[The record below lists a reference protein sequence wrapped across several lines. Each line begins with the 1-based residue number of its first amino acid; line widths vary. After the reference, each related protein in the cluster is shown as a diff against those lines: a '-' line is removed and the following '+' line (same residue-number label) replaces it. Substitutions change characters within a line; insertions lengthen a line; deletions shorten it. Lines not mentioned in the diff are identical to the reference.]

1 MRRRPH
7 GDRRGA
13 RPRAAAPRT
22 ARAAAALGIALG
34 VALVVA
40 TPAAH
45 AVERATLSLAR
56 VAGAGWSARDV
67 AIAFGLADAR
77 LRLTAREATLPGLG
91 PVRDLR
97 VDCER
102 LGTRDGVYRCTD
114 ALVSGR
120 FGPAGSQR
128 FRASFEYHSGT
139 GALQLDAR
147 ELQLAGGSA
156 EVAAALDAGGW
167 RVRAQASGTRLDDV
181 AKLAAP
187 VLTLPEGFSLAGRGD
202 LVATAEGVGAAVRD
216 GRVEV
221 ALAELTL
228 ATADGALATDRLT
241 ATASGTFASAGDG
254 WRFDLAL
261 RTRGGQG
268 YVDPVFVDFA
278 ARPLEAEAR
287 GTLDAA
293 GRVTLERFVAR
304 QPDTLAISGDAVL
317 DPSAEAPLRRA
328 TLALEAVTFPGAGIY
343 VAPFLAT
350 TDLRNSTARGTLRGT
365 VELADGLPAR
375 LDVAFDDLFVDDP
388 DGALA
393 FERLSGRVRWHA
405 DETRTATGDGT
416 GADEPYVTTLAW
428 RQGRLYGVTLG
439 ESELKL
445 TASGRSFRLLE
456 PARIP
461 VLDGALRIDRLRM
474 RHVGLPN
481 MWLRLDASVE
491 PISMA
496 LISTALD
503 LPEFG
508 GTFSGT
514 IPTAALEDG
523 VLTFGGNLEARV
535 FDGRVTVGGLR
546 LEDPLGR
553 FPRLQASVQ
562 VERLDL
568 QQVTGTF
575 SFGEIT
581 GRLSGEVNDLELFGW
596 EPVRFDARFA
606 TPPGDRS
613 RRRISQRAVENI
625 SSIGGGGGV
634 TAALQTGALK
644 FFESFRYDRLG
655 LSCRLENDV
664 CRMSGVGP
672 AKGGGFYI
680 VRGRGLPRIDIIGNG
695 TRVAWSRLVQQLL
708 AATESGDVE
717 VR

>member
-1 MRRRPH
+1 MSTTTAGPH
-7 GDRRGA
+7 DA
-13 RPRAAAPRT
+13 RSATPRVALAAVAVALGFAPAAAP
-22 ARAAAALGIALG
+22 
-34 VALVVA
+34 
-40 TPAAH
+40 
-45 AVERATLSLAR
+45 AVDRATLSLAQ
-56 VAGAGWSARDV
+56 ASGEGWTARDV
-67 AIAFGLADAR
+67 GISFGLADAR
-77 LRLTAREATLPGLG
+77 LRVSAREARLPGLG
-91 PVRDLR
+91 PIRDLR
-97 VDCER
+97 VACER
-102 LGTRDGVYRCTD
+102 LATRGGIYRCSD
-114 ALVSGR
+114 AIVSGQ
-120 FGPAGSQR
+120 FGPAGPQR
-128 FRASFEYHSGT
+128 FRTSFEYHSGT

-147 ELQLAGGSA
+147 GLQLAGGAA
-156 EVAAALDAGGW
+156 ELAAALDAAGW
-167 RVRAQASGTRLDDV
+167 RVRARTTGTRLDEL

-187 VLTLPEGFSLAGRGD
+187 WVALPDGFSLAGRAD
-202 LVATAEGVGAAVRD
+202 LAVDADGAGTGVRD
-216 GRVEV
+216 GRAEV
-221 ALAELTL
+221 ALAELTVASADGTVATDQL
-228 ATADGALATDRLT
+228 AATAA
-241 ATASGTFASAGDG
+241 GTFASARDG

-268 YVDPVFVDFA
+268 YLDPVFVDFA
-278 ARPLEAEAR
+278 THPLEAEAR
-287 GTLDAA
+287 GTVDGA
-293 GRVTLERFVAR
+293 GRVTLERYAAR
-304 QPDTLAISGDAVL
+304 QPDTLAVSGSALL
-317 DPSAEAPLRRA
+317 DPSAATPLRRA
-328 TLALEAVTFPGAGIY
+328 TIDLDAVTFPGAGIY
-343 VAPFLAT
+343 VAPFLAA
-350 TDLRNSTARGTLRGT
+350 TDLRNATARGTLRGV
-365 VELADGLPAR
+365 VELADGLPSR
-375 LDVAFDDLFVDDP
+375 LDLAFADLYVDDP

-393 FERLSGRVRWHA
+393 FDRLGGRVRWHA
-405 DETRTATGDGT
+405 DETRTATGDGS
-416 GADEPYVTTLAW
+416 GADEPYVTTLGW
-428 RQGRLYGVTLG
+428 QQGRLYGVTLG
-439 ESELKL
+439 EARLKL
-445 TASGRSFRLLE
+445 TASGRGFRLLE

-481 MWLRLDASVE
+481 MWLRLDASIE

-535 FDGRVTVGGLR
+535 FDGRVTVGDLR

-553 FPRLQASVQ
+553 FPRLQAKVQ
-562 VERLDL
+562 VDRLDL

-581 GRLSGEVNDLELFGW
+581 GRLSGEVDGLELFGW

-606 TPPGDRS
+606 TPDGDRS

-634 TAALQTGALK
+634 AAALQTGALK
-644 FFESFRYDRLG
+644 FFESFRYARLG

-680 VRGRGLPRIDIIGNG
+680 VRGSGLPRIDIIGNG
-695 TRVAWSRLVQQLL
+695 NRVAWSRLVSQLL